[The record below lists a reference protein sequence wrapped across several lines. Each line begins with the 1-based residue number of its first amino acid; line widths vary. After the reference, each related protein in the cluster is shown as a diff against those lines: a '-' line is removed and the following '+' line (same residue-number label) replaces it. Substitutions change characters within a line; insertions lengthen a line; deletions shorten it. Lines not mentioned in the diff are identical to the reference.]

1 MAKINLLPWR
11 EELRKQKQREFA
23 ITAGG
28 GALVAALIVLLA
40 HFHIDGLIDNQNQ
53 RNAYLQAQIAIL
65 DERIGRIKELE
76 KMKADL
82 LARMNVI
89 QELQR
94 SRPESVHLMDELV
107 RTLPDGVYLKSFTQ
121 KGRSLEM
128 NGVAQSNA
136 RVSDY
141 MRNIDASEWLG
152 APRLDLIK
160 TTEENR
166 TRVANFNMRGAQK
179 VPKPKSDEPAQ
190 GDKTN
195 PGNKTGQA
203 DRSGQD
209 DKTRQ
214 QGGAS

>member
-11 EELRKQKQREFA
+11 EELRKQKQREFV
-23 ITAGG
+23 ISAGG
-28 GALVAALIVLLA
+28 GALVAGLIVLLA

-53 RNAYLQAQIAIL
+53 RNAYLQAQIEIL
-65 DERIGRIKELE
+65 DQRIGRIKELE

-107 RTLPDGVYLKSFTQ
+107 RTLPDGVYLKTFTQ
-121 KGRSLEM
+121 KDRSLELG
-128 NGVAQSNA
+128 GVAQSNA

-141 MRNIDASEWLG
+141 MRNIDASEWLT

-160 TTEENR
+160 TTEVNR
-166 TRVANFNMRGAQK
+166 TRVANFSLRGKQK
-179 VPKPKSDEPAQ
+179 THKPQ
-190 GDKTN
+190 GDEASQK
-195 PGNKTGQA
+195 
-203 DRSGQD
+203 
-209 DKTRQ
+209 
-214 QGGAS
+214 GGGS

>member
-11 EELRKQKQREFA
+11 EELRKQKQREFVISA
-23 ITAGG
+23 AG
-28 GALVAALIVLLA
+28 GALLAALIVLLA

-53 RNAYLQAQIAIL
+53 RNTYLKAQIAVL
-65 DERIGRIKELE
+65 DQRIGRIRELE

-107 RTLPDGVYLKSFTQ
+107 RTLPDGVYLNAFTQ
-121 KGRSLEM
+121 KGRSLELA
-128 NGVAQSNA
+128 GVAQSNA

-141 MRNIDASEWLG
+141 MRNIDASDWLT

-160 TTEENR
+160 TTEKNR
-166 TRVANFNMRGAQK
+166 TRVANFNLRGKQK
-179 VPKPKSDEPAQ
+179 THKP
-190 GDKTN
+190 
-195 PGNKTGQA
+195 
-203 DRSGQD
+203 QD
-209 DKTRQ
+209 DEAGQ
-214 QGGAS
+214 NGGDS

>member
-11 EELRKQKQREFA
+11 EEIRKQKQREFVTSA
-23 ITAGG
+23 AG

-40 HFHIDGLIDNQNQ
+40 HFHIDGLIDNQNL
-53 RNAYLQAQIAIL
+53 RNEFLKTQIAVL

-76 KMKADL
+76 RMKADL

-107 RTLPDGVYLKSFTQ
+107 RTLPDGVYLNSFTQ
-121 KGRSLEM
+121 KGRSLEVA
-128 NGVAQSNA
+128 GVAQSNA

-141 MRNIDASEWLG
+141 MRNIDASDWLT

-160 TTEENR
+160 TTEKNR
-166 TRVANFNMRGAQK
+166 TRVANFNLRAKQK
-179 VPKPKSDEPAQ
+179 TQKPQDEEAGQ
-190 GDKTN
+190 NGGD
-195 PGNKTGQA
+195 
-203 DRSGQD
+203 S
-209 DKTRQ
+209 
-214 QGGAS
+214 

>member
-11 EELRKQKQREFA
+11 EELRKQKQREF
-23 ITAGG
+23 IISAGG

-53 RNAYLQAQIAIL
+53 RNAYLQAQIEIL
-65 DERIGRIKELE
+65 DQRIGRIKELE
-76 KMKADL
+76 RMKADL

-121 KGRSLEM
+121 KDRSLEIG
-128 NGVAQSNA
+128 GVAQSNA

-141 MRNIDASEWLG
+141 MRNIDASEWLT

-160 TTEENR
+160 TTETNR
-166 TRVANFNMRGAQK
+166 TRVANFNLRGKQK
-179 VPKPKSDEPAQ
+179 IHLPQ
-190 GDKTN
+190 TN
-195 PGNKTGQA
+195 EAGQNDSNETGQN
-203 DRSGQD
+203 
-209 DKTRQ
+209 
-214 QGGAS
+214 GGGS